1 MLTYGL
7 ANADVAATGIVTVGT
22 AATGRGISLSVATPW
37 GRGELQTKLVGT
49 FNASNVLGCLGAL
62 LASDI
67 PLSDALAALAEV
79 EPPPGRM
86 QRLGGV
92 DAPLVIVDYAHSPD
106 ALEKVLNALRP
117 AVAED
122 RELVCVFGC
131 GGDRDAGKR
140 PEMGRVAATLAD
152 RVIVTT
158 DNPRSEDPAAIA
170 SAIVHGV
177 RDSGNR
183 RWSVDLDRATAIN
196 AADFWR
202 EGGRRRARRRQ
213 GPRGLPGSE
222 RRAHAVLGR
231 GGGGGRACPP
241 GRRMMDTATAA
252 RAVAGRAVG
261 ANVHFA
267 RVSTDTRVLAPGDLF
282 VALAGERFDG
292 HDFVGDAF
300 QRGAAAALVAAD
312 RAATLAG
319 PLIAVPDTQ
328 AALLALAAHWR
339 ARFAIPVVVVV
350 GSNGKTTVKEML
362 AAILRAHY
370 GAGHVLATEGNL
382 NNAIGL
388 PLTLLALNEAHR
400 AAVIELG
407 MNHRGETAE
416 LAAIAQPTVA
426 LVNNAQREHQEFMR
440 TVGEV
445 AAEHAELIR
454 ALPPG
459 GIAVINADDPH
470 VEVWRDAARG
480 RPGVSVIE
488 FALEQK
494 AAVRGRWTAGAP
506 GSPLVLSTPA
516 GDVTVDARRA
526 GTAQRCECARRRD
539 RRRSRSASRWPPWR
553 AGSRR
558 SARCRDGS
566 RHCARNAAPRSS
578 TTRTTRIRI
587 PCAPPST
594 SSAPCLR
601 RDGSCWATWARSAR
615 RARHT
620 TARLARERA
629 RRGSTGC
636 SRRARSPRR
645 RPRPSAPARRISR
658 RSRRWP
664 RTSRP
669 RPAPA

>member
-1 MLTYGL
+1 
-7 ANADVAATGIVTVGT
+7 
-22 AATGRGISLSVATPW
+22 
-37 GRGELQTKLVGT
+37 
-49 FNASNVLGCLGAL
+49 
-62 LASDI
+62 
-67 PLSDALAALAEV
+67 
-79 EPPPGRM
+79 
-86 QRLGGV
+86 
-92 DAPLVIVDYAHSPD
+92 
-106 ALEKVLNALRP
+106 
-117 AVAED
+117 
-122 RELVCVFGC
+122 
-131 GGDRDAGKR
+131 
-140 PEMGRVAATLAD
+140 
-152 RVIVTT
+152 
-158 DNPRSEDPAAIA
+158 
-170 SAIVHGV
+170 
-177 RDSGNR
+177 
-183 RWSVDLDRATAIN
+183 
-196 AADFWR
+196 
-202 EGGRRRARRRQ
+202 
-213 GPRGLPGSE
+213 
-222 RRAHAVLGR
+222 
-231 GGGGGRACPP
+231 
-241 GRRMMDTATAA
+241 MMDTATAA

-370 GAGHVLATEGNL
+370 GAGHVLATEGNF

-459 GIAVINADDPH
+459 GIAVVYADDPH

-516 GDVTVDARRA
+516 GDVTVMLAVPGRHNAANALAAATGGARARRPAGRRGARARGVPRGAGTARDVAHGTRRHGHRRHVQRESRFRARRHRRPRRRAFAAMARAGRHGRSRRA
-526 GTAQRCECARRRD
+526 GPGI
-539 RRRSRSASRWPPWR
+539 PPR
-553 AGSRR
+553 GS
-558 SARCRDGS
+558 
-566 RHCARNAAPRSS
+566 
-578 TTRTTRIRI
+578 
-587 PCAPPST
+587 
-594 SSAPCLR
+594 
-601 RDGSCWATWARSAR
+601 
-615 RARHT
+615 
-620 TARLARERA
+620 ARERA
-629 RRGSTGC
+629 RRGIDRLFTTGTLAAETAAAFGAGATHFATVEALAAHVAAEAGSGVTVLVKG
-636 SRRARSPRR
+636 SRFMRMERVVAALAGGAGDPPGACFACLPRGGR
-645 RPRPSAPARRISR
+645 RPRGGPSDGEGAH
-658 RSRRWP
+658 
-664 RTSRP
+664 
-669 RPAPA
+669 